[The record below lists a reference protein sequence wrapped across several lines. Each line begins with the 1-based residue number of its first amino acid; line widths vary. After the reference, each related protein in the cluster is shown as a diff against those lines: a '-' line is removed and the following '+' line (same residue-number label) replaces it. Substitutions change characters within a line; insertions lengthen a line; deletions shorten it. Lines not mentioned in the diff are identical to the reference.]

1 MKKKIIPITLFAV
14 LLLSGV
20 WSLLSILS
28 IQGNARVI
36 NYTGVVRGASQR
48 LIKEELYGEP
58 NDALISRLD
67 QIIDELLTGK
77 GNNRLVKMQDPD
89 YQEAMGV
96 LKDSWISMK
105 EEIGNVRQGKSAQT
119 LYQLSEAFFQE
130 ADLAV
135 SRAEDYTEKQVNDTV
150 KIFCALF
157 VLVAAGSCLFVVNEY
172 RGRRRLRQIEAA
184 EADNRKEK
192 EKLTAAQNE
201 KK

>member
-1 MKKKIIPITLFAV
+1 MKHMKKKIIPITLFAV

-77 GNNRLVKMQDPD
+77 
-89 YQEAMGV
+89 
-96 LKDSWISMK
+96 
-105 EEIGNVRQGKSAQT
+105 
-119 LYQLSEAFFQE
+119 
-130 ADLAV
+130 
-135 SRAEDYTEKQVNDTV
+135 
-150 KIFCALF
+150 
-157 VLVAAGSCLFVVNEY
+157 
-172 RGRRRLRQIEAA
+172 
-184 EADNRKEK
+184 
-192 EKLTAAQNE
+192 
-201 KK
+201 